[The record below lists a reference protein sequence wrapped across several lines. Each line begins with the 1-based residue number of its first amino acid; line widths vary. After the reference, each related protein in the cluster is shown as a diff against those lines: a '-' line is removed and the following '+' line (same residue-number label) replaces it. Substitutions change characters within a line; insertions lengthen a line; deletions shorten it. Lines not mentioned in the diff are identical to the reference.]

1 MNEDYTFALRE
12 DIDTIK
18 MMSTMPG
25 SFEKIFPQDTR
36 VLGLNITKN
45 IILSYIS
52 CENSSQ
58 DDDGKQLH
66 CALMKEISDMC
77 DDIFPKF
84 IPDGDL
90 HRLFYKVKMVAT
102 IFSQF

>member
-18 MMSTMPG
+18 MMSTMSG
-25 SFEKIFPQDTR
+25 SF
-36 VLGLNITKN
+36 
-45 IILSYIS
+45 
-52 CENSSQ
+52 
-58 DDDGKQLH
+58 
-66 CALMKEISDMC
+66 MC